1 MSNAQLGSR
10 DKFNWYGYACG
21 VWLANL
27 ILVVL
32 SYFIPGM
39 FFFVAIMF
47 IAIIVGFGSAF
58 VLSAREGTDVG
69 DALAESAVWCW
80 IAAGITVVYV
90 IINVIGCVPVL
101 REGGPYMEN
110 GRYYLYNHRIVR
122 EITKSEYRTLQ
133 IAQGRLFSGCGLVF
147 STLSLMFHSGRRDI
161 NEF

>member
-1 MSNAQLGSR
+1 MSNAQIGSG
-10 DKFNWYGYACG
+10 DKFNWYGYARG

-27 ILVVL
+27 IMIVL
-32 SYFIPGM
+32 SYFIPETVFM
-39 FFFVAIMF
+39 VAIMF

-80 IAAGITVVYV
+80 IAAGIAVVYV
-90 IINVIGCVPVL
+90 IINVIGCASVL

-133 IAQGRLFSGCGLVF
+133 IAQGRLYSGCLLVF
-147 STLSLMFHSGRRDI
+147 STLSLMFHSGRKNI